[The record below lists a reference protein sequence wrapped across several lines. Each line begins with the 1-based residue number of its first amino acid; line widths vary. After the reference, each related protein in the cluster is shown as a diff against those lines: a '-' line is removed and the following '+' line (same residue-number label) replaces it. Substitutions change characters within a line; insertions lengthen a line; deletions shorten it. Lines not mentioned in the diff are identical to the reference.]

1 MAERDLT
8 ELLLKSPKTSDG
20 RYRAVASLYLEGKSM
35 GEFRYFG
42 TRSDDPNDIVPH
54 EHRRDLRG
62 LRVFCAWLGH
72 DDSRAINTLD
82 MLVET
87 HNVKFIK
94 HHLIDFGATLG
105 SDSYRP
111 NSPGSGND
119 CWFAWD
125 SSAAQL
131 FSLGLYVPRWM
142 RAHYPNIPAV
152 GRFEAEVFDPEKW
165 VPFYPCPAFDNCLP
179 DDAFWAAK
187 QIMAFTDGEVRGF
200 AKTRQYSDAR
210 AAQWISQ
217 CLIERRDKIGKA
229 YFTQV
234 LPLDGF
240 EVRDRRL
247 AFEDLATKYKLA
259 AARDYTVQWSQFD
272 NEPEKKTP
280 LAGEASFKLPRL
292 THTAAVGAYFA
303 ADIHGNDP
311 QKMVT
316 VYLRKK
322 AAEMEVVGIDRSW

>member
-1 MAERDLT
+1 
-8 ELLLKSPKTSDG
+8 
-20 RYRAVASLYLEGKSM
+20 
-35 GEFRYFG
+35 
-42 TRSDDPNDIVPH
+42 
-54 EHRRDLRG
+54 
-62 LRVFCAWLGH
+62 
-72 DDSRAINTLD
+72 
-82 MLVET
+82 
-87 HNVKFIK
+87 
-94 HHLIDFGATLG
+94 
-105 SDSYRP
+105 
-111 NSPGSGND
+111 
-119 CWFAWD
+119 
-125 SSAAQL
+125 
-131 FSLGLYVPRWM
+131 M